1 MVDDFTLYNKSE
13 DLINYVNIYV
23 FSSFPKAH
31 LSLKI
36 NFENEMYDLLR
47 NISRASFTKGNVRQ
61 KYITDSLVNVSL
73 MDTFIGII
81 RDYSIIIN
89 KRFQSILRKL
99 KEIKYMLLG
108 WRSASEK

>member
-1 MVDDFTLYNKSE
+1 MADDFILYSKSE
-13 DLINYVNIYV
+13 ELIKYVNIYV
-23 FSSFPKAH
+23 FSSFPKVH

-47 NISRASFTKGNVRQ
+47 NISKANFTKGNVRQ
-61 KYITDSLVNVSL
+61 KYITDCLVNVSL

-81 RDYSIIIN
+81 RDYNIIIN

-108 WRSASEK
+108 WQSAGDK